1 MTTLGKLGWLV
12 SLILTLVLLAGA
24 YLFLVK
30 GSVTAGADGRTVVQ
44 LTLAERA
51 KVLGEMRTM
60 LETVQAVTAYL
71 AANDIAAIEPA
82 ARAVGMVATAG
93 ESPAMMAKLPLEFKT
108 LGFSTHQAWDGI
120 ADLAKVGATPGDITT
135 ALADILLNCTACHA
149 SYQFA
154 IDGGKPQP

>member
-12 SLILTLVLLAGA
+12 SLILTLILLAGA

-30 GSVTAGADGRTVVQ
+30 GSVTAGADGRSAVQ
-44 LTLAERA
+44 LDQAERA
-51 KVLGEMRTM
+51 KVLGEMRGM
-60 LETVQAVTAYL
+60 LEAVQTVTESL
-71 AANDIAAIEPA
+71 AKNDIAAIEPT
-82 ARAVGMVATAG
+82 ARAVGMAATAG

-108 LGFSTHQAWDGI
+108 LGFATHKAWDGI
-120 ADLAKVGATPGDITT
+120 ADLARIGATPGEITT
-135 ALADILLNCTACHA
+135 ALGEILLNCTTCHA